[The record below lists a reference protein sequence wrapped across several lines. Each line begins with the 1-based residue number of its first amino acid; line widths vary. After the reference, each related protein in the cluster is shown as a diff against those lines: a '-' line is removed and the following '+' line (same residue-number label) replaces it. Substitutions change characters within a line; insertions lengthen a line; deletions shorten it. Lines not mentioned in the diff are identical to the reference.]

1 MVTALTQPSDS
12 PPPPQDKPKPQ
23 LGTKLI
29 FLDYPQ
35 AGILANNYRGGDL
48 L

>member
-1 MVTALTQPSDS
+1 MTALTQPSDS
-12 PPPPQDKPKPQ
+12 PPPPQDKPTPQ

-29 FLDYPQ
+29 FLDCPQ
-35 AGILANNYRGGDL
+35 AGILANYQGGDL